1 MSLPHPKWLALEP
14 VRFIPTLY
22 DYLTMDVTGL
32 PRGDEHPVLLLPG
45 LATNDQSTIFIRRR
59 LRQLGYRAF
68 HWKLGW
74 NTRFDEERVEN
85 LKKELDQMY
94 AEWEQPISII
104 GISLGGIYARFLAN
118 YAPSKVRQII
128 TLGSP
133 FAGKEP
139 IVTYGSYLYDM
150 LNRDHKAHML
160 LEKYGG
166 MFRVDPSVPST
177 SIYSKSD
184 GVVHWKYSLQKQGDQ
199 RQNIEVDCGHI
210 SLACNPAVINIIA
223 DRLQYNKD
231 NWKRYNG
238 E

>member
-14 VRFIPTLY
+14 LRFVPTLY
-22 DYLTMDVTGL
+22 DYLRTGVDEL

-59 LRQLGYRAF
+59 LKQLGYRAV
-68 HWKLGW
+68 HWRLGW

-85 LKKELDQMY
+85 LKKEIDHMYDEWQM
-94 AEWEQPISII
+94 PVSVI
-104 GISLGGIYARFLAN
+104 GISLGGIYARFIAN

-133 FAGKEP
+133 FAGQEP

-150 LNRDHKAHML
+150 LNRDHKAREL

-166 MFRVDPSVPST
+166 MFRVDPPVPST
-177 SIYSKSD
+177 SIYSKTD
-184 GVVHWKYSLQKQGDQ
+184 GVVHWKYSLQKPGPM

-210 SLACNPAVINIIA
+210 SLACNSQVISIIA
-223 DRLQYNKD
+223 DRLQHTKE